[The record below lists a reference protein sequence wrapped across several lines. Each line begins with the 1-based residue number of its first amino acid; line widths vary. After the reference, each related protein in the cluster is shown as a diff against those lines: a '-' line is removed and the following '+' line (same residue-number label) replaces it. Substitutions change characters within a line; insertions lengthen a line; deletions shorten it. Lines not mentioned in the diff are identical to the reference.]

1 MAAEQPHVHERTLVR
16 NERPLRHVSQNFRIS
31 RYQRWQPQM
40 GHFQADQ
47 EGNWWFLTVGKGNK
61 EREISVSDAML
72 EALKRYRL
80 SRGLSSLPMPGESS
94 SSSSQDTR

>member
-1 MAAEQPHVHERTLVR
+1 MNALFAMYL
-16 NERPLRHVSQNFRIS
+16 RIS
-31 RYQRWQPQM
+31 ELVDTSRWQPQM

-80 SRGLSSLPMPGESS
+80 SRGLPSLPTPGEA
-94 SSSSQDTR
+94 TP